1 MPNHSTTWFLAST
14 QQVKQVY
21 ANDRDTGENAKVEYR
36 ITSDPSGLFSINR
49 HNGWVTAARPIFGV
63 SADDNGITKY

>member
-1 MPNHSTTWFLAST
+1 M
-14 QQVKQVY
+14 Y

-36 ITSDPSGLFSINR
+36 ITSDPSGLFSVNR

-63 SADDNGITKY
+63 RADNNINNNDNNSKMIKIYLQK